1 MRIKCVIAAGGLGT
15 RLQGFRNNDKTKV
28 LLKVNKTPMINQQI
42 DQLKKWGIEEFIIIT
57 NPNFDSLIREVTSQ
71 AFPDLNIQYSI
82 QDNPKGISHAF
93 SKAEQY
99 IDNEDVVL
107 FVLGDNFFGENLIK
121 EVDFTDFSNE
131 GGCIIFTKKVKNPNE
146 FGVASVDELGNV
158 IYIEEKPAEPKSNL
172 AVVGLYIFDS
182 IVMDNIKKLSPS
194 PRGEYEITD
203 LINLYINEK
212 KCTNV
217 EFEGWWVDAG
227 TPDRIIELEDL
238 LS

>member
-15 RLQGFRNNDKTKV
+15 RLQGFRNNNKTKV

-42 DQLKKWGIEEFIIIT
+42 DQLNKWGIEEFIIIT

-107 FVLGDNFFGENLIK
+107 FVLGDNFFEENLIK
-121 EVDFTDFSNE
+121 EIDFTDFSNE
-131 GGCIIFTKKVKNPNE
+131 GGCIIFTTKVKNPNE

-182 IVMDNIKKLSPS
+182 NVMDNIKKLSPS